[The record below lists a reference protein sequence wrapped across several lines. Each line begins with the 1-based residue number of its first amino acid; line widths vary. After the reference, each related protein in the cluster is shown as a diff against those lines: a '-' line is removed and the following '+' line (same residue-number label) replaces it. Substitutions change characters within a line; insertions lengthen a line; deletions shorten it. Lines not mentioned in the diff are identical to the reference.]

1 MMRSLRSQ
9 LLIGASLAACVVL
22 LGSSLLTWTLIC
34 SALNDEFDVAVL
46 AQARAVAGLATRDG
60 KRLRIVYDAQ
70 LLPEYSRLEKPDVF
84 CFRDRHGVVILRS
97 PALIGGDLPQGLGAP
112 QNPMLVDIHLPD
124 GRPARA
130 ATFSFTP
137 RPVDEDT
144 LTPAEGHALMVS
156 VARDTIERDHRLA
169 VLGWILFTTML
180 IGTLAAFIIMWWLSG
195 RLLRPVQ
202 ALARR
207 IAAIRPQRLSERLSD
222 LQVPSE
228 LTPVIARLD
237 DLLARL
243 EEAFARERAFTADAA
258 HELRTPLAG
267 LRTALEVA
275 LSRDRSAAE
284 YRSVLI
290 DGLEI
295 SGHLQVLIDNL
306 LAMARV
312 EAGHVR
318 VEREPTDV
326 ATFIRSIWDNHAAAA
341 HEKQLHSEF
350 SDEKIG
356 DVALD
361 RAKLRLVL
369 TNVFDNAIS
378 YTDVGGDLRIATCI
392 SNQRLIIVISNSGCT
407 LSGDAIAHVF
417 DRFWRGDS
425 AHSAVGTHCGL
436 GLALCRSL
444 MSLQE
449 GAISA
454 TIHDGRF
461 TITIE
466 LPIPG

>member
-97 PALIGGDLPQGLGAP
+97 PALIGGDLPQGLGTP
-112 QNPMLVDIHLPD
+112 QNPMLVDIRLPD

-137 RPVDEDT
+137 RPADEDT
-144 LTPAEGHALMVS
+144 LTPAEGHALMLS
-156 VARDTIERDHRLA
+156 VARDTVERDHRLA

-180 IGTLAAFIIMWWLSG
+180 IGTLAAFIIMWWLSE

-202 ALARR
+202 ALTHR
-207 IAAIRPQRLSERLSD
+207 IATIKPQQLSARLSD
-222 LQVPSE
+222 LQMPSE
-228 LTPVIARLD
+228 LAPVIARLD

-290 DGLEI
+290 DSLEI

-306 LAMARV
+306 LAMAHA
-312 EAGHVR
+312 EAGQVR
-318 VEREPTDV
+318 VQREPTDI
-326 ATFIRSIWDNHAAAA
+326 AAFIRSVWGNHAAAA
-341 HEKQLHSEF
+341 DKRQLRSEF
-350 SDEKIG
+350 FDEKTGVFAI
-356 DVALD
+356 D

-369 TNVFDNAIS
+369 TNIFDNAVS
-378 YTDVGGDLRIATCI
+378 YADVGGDLRMATRI
-392 SNQRLIIVISNSGCT
+392 SNKRLFIVLSNSGCT
-407 LSGDAIAHVF
+407 LSSHATVRVF
-417 DRFWRGDS
+417 DRFWRGDP
-425 AHSAVGTHCGL
+425 AHSATGTHCGL
-436 GLALCRSL
+436 GLALCRSF

-449 GAISA
+449 GSISA

-461 TITIE
+461 TVTID

>member
-9 LLIGASLAACVVL
+9 LLVGASLAACMVL
-22 LGSSLLTWTLIC
+22 LGSSLLTWTLIS
-34 SALNDEFDVAVL
+34 SALNDEFDVTVL
-46 AQARAVAGLATRDG
+46 AQSRAVAGLATRDG

-70 LLPEYSRLEKPDVF
+70 LLPEYSRLEKPDAF
-84 CFRDRHGVVILRS
+84 CFRDRHGAVILRS
-97 PALIGGDLPQGLGAP
+97 PGLMGEDLPQGIGTR
-112 QNPMLVDIHLPD
+112 QNPMLVDIRLPD

-130 ATFSFTP
+130 AIFSFTP
-137 RPVDEDT
+137 RPADEDIV
-144 LTPAEGHALMVS
+144 TPAEGHALMVA
-156 VARDTIERDHRLA
+156 VARDTVERDHRLT

-180 IGTLAAFIIMWWLSG
+180 LGTLAAFIIMWWLSG

-202 ALARR
+202 ALASR
-207 IAAIRPQRLSERLSD
+207 IGEIRPQQLSERFCD
-222 LQVPSE
+222 LQVPRE
-228 LTPVIARLD
+228 LTPVIARLN

-275 LSRDRSAAE
+275 VSRDRSATE
-284 YRSVLI
+284 YRNVLM

-318 VEREPTDV
+318 VEREPTDI
-326 ATFIRSIWDNHAAAA
+326 AAFIRNVWGNHAKAA
-341 HEKQLHSEF
+341 HERQLHNEF
-350 SDEKIG
+350 SDEKTG
-356 DVALD
+356 VVAID

-369 TNVFDNAIS
+369 TNVFDNAVS
-378 YTDVGGDLRIATCI
+378 YTDVGGDLSIATRI
-392 SNQRLIIVISNSGCT
+392 FGQRLSIFISNSGCT
-407 LSGDAIAHVF
+407 LSSDASAKVF

-449 GAISA
+449 GSISA
-454 TIHDGRF
+454 TIHDERF
-461 TITIE
+461 TITID
-466 LPIPG
+466 LPIHG